1 MSVDFSINF
10 IIVGVDKKAMKRN
23 KKKRAIDFMEAKINL
38 KKYKLEKNSY
48 FFKKI
53 NIIKKPIG
61 FVISPNYFK

>member
-1 MSVDFSINF
+1 
-10 IIVGVDKKAMKRN
+10 VGVDKKAMKRN

-53 NIIKKPIG
+53 NIT
-61 FVISPNYFK
+61 

>member
-38 KKYKLEKNSY
+38 KKYKLEKNGY

-53 NIIKKPIG
+53 NITKKIIR
-61 FVISPNYFK
+61 FVNYPTYFK